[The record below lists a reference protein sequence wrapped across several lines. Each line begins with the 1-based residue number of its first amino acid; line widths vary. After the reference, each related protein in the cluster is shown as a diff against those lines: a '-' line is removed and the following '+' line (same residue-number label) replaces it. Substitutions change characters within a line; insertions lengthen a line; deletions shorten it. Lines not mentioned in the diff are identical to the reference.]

1 MYVSIRNCELDI
13 PMEKPANLTF
23 HMHGYKYAETDSG
36 TSTPDRRNWNLGVR
50 LPVSRQFIVDH
61 AVPSGYQGIFV
72 FRQIN

>member
-1 MYVSIRNCELDI
+1 M
-13 PMEKPANLTF
+13 PKP
-23 HMHGYKYAETDSG
+23 
-36 TSTPDRRNWNLGVR
+36 TPVLGRRIEENWNLGVR